1 MENLN
6 LNPTNNLPYNTNYT
20 LFQLKLPLILEE
32 IIEIDDPVYTFV
44 NLIEEVNLNKY
55 LVSSKKTCVGRTGY
69 NPLTLFKVVLFAF
82 QLKGYAS
89 TREIA
94 DLCRNDIRFRYL
106 LQNEKSY
113 PTHMTI
119 SNFINKYLTDNI
131 ENIFKDIM
139 NKIVEINNIDLDHA
153 YIDGTKIEANA
164 NKYTW
169 VWKKACITNRDKLF
183 TKITSLLNSINDYV
197 ILYTGTKY
205 GIRDVYEIEY
215 LELIL
220 NDFTKKYNI
229 DTKTFVHGKGA
240 RKTIEQRF
248 YELLLVYLNKLKEY
262 AKKIEICGDVRNSY
276 SKTDHDATFM
286 RMKTDYMGNDQLL
299 PAYNLQYSVCDEF
312 ITCLDINQY
321 ASDSDCFIPLME
333 NFKKVYGKYPTYT
346 VADAGYGS
354 YNNYI
359 YCEQNNMKKYMKF
372 GLYKK
377 ETQDKKYKNNIF
389 RVSNFKTNDKG
400 ELICPNNK
408 IFIKIGDRPVKNNKY
423 GRTEEI
429 YECSS
434 CENCSLKSECT
445 KSKGNRRI
453 TLNKELTKYHK
464 EVIENLESLHGAL
477 LRMNRSIQVEGAFGI
492 LKQDRHYRRI
502 VRKGLDKVKLESY
515 IIALGFNFYKLHN
528 KKKRNLI

>member
-1 MENLN
+1 
-6 LNPTNNLPYNTNYT
+6 
-20 LFQLKLPLILEE
+20 
-32 IIEIDDPVYTFV
+32 
-44 NLIEEVNLNKY
+44 
-55 LVSSKKTCVGRTGY
+55 
-69 NPLTLFKVVLFAF
+69 
-82 QLKGYAS
+82 
-89 TREIA
+89 
-94 DLCRNDIRFRYL
+94 
-106 LQNEKSY
+106 
-113 PTHMTI
+113 MTI

-139 NKIVEINNIDLDHA
+139 NKIVEINNIDLDNA

-183 TKITSLLNSINDYV
+183 IKITSLLNSINDYV

-240 RKTIEQRF
+240 RKTIEQGF
-248 YELLLVYLNKLKEY
+248 YELLLEYLNKLKEY
-262 AKKIEICGDVRNSY
+262 AKKIEICGDIRNSY

-333 NFKKVYGKYPTYT
+333 NFKKVYGKYPTYP

-359 YCEQNNMKKYMKF
+359 YCEQNNTKKYMKF

-377 ETQDKKYKNNIF
+377 ETQDKKY
-389 RVSNFKTNDKG
+389 
-400 ELICPNNK
+400 
-408 IFIKIGDRPVKNNKY
+408 
-423 GRTEEI
+423 
-429 YECSS
+429 
-434 CENCSLKSECT
+434 
-445 KSKGNRRI
+445 
-453 TLNKELTKYHK
+453 
-464 EVIENLESLHGAL
+464 
-477 LRMNRSIQVEGAFGI
+477 
-492 LKQDRHYRRI
+492 
-502 VRKGLDKVKLESY
+502 
-515 IIALGFNFYKLHN
+515 
-528 KKKRNLI
+528 

>member
-1 MENLN
+1 VS
-6 LNPTNNLPYNTNYT
+6 
-20 LFQLKLPLILEE
+20 
-32 IIEIDDPVYTFV
+32 IIIKFDT
-44 NLIEEVNLNKY
+44 
-55 LVSSKKTCVGRTGY
+55 
-69 NPLTLFKVVLFAF
+69 
-82 QLKGYAS
+82 
-89 TREIA
+89 
-94 DLCRNDIRFRYL
+94 
-106 LQNEKSY
+106 
-113 PTHMTI
+113 
-119 SNFINKYLTDNI
+119 
-131 ENIFKDIM
+131 
-139 NKIVEINNIDLDHA
+139 
-153 YIDGTKIEANA
+153 
-164 NKYTW
+164 
-169 VWKKACITNRDKLF
+169 
-183 TKITSLLNSINDYV
+183 
-197 ILYTGTKY
+197 TKY

-229 DTKTFVHGKGA
+229 NTKTFVHVKGA
-240 RKTIEQRF
+240 RKSIEQRF
-248 YELLLVYLNKLKEY
+248 YELLLKYLNKLKEY
-262 AKKIEICGDVRNSY
+262 AKNIKICGDIRNSY
-276 SKTDHDATFM
+276 SKTNHDATFM
-286 RMKTDYMGNDQLL
+286 RIKTDYMVNDQLL

-321 ASDSDCFIPLME
+321 ASDNDCFIPLME
-333 NFKKVYGKYPTYT
+333 NFKKVYGKYPTYP

-359 YCEQNNMKKYMKF
+359 YCEQNNMKKFMKF

-377 ETQDKKYKNNIF
+377 ETKDKKYKNNIY

-434 CENCSLKSECT
+434 CENCPLKSECT
-445 KSKGNRRI
+445 KSKSNRRI

-515 IIALGFNFYKLHN
+515 IIALGFNFYKMHN
-528 KKKRNLI
+528 KKKRSLI